1 MATISSKRKQA
12 ISSQKQSKAPT
23 VDPQSYPFTWLRAVR
38 LAVNFFFF
46 LLINGALFGLAVTWL
61 TLPVAAPP
69 TPFTITTGSL
79 YIAQLLLI
87 NMVIPFLPLATIF
100 LVGGIFGRFFC
111 GWTCPVGFYQDLI
124 AYLPIKK
131 YYPTRKDNETYSVIG
146 LYFAGLIVLIAL
158 FVGLSKLYSISTTDV
173 TLNTLGILAK
183 DPLSALDPAST
194 LITFL
199 SYLFFWNKIP
209 YVSPNTGTPDIIWF
223 WLRLL
228 IMIVVFL
235 IPAKIP
241 RFYCRYIC
249 PTGAIMGKFGTISL
263 VGIKRNPILCNECGD
278 CNSICPMGVRVMEY
292 PDKVKDPMCIGC
304 MDCAYVCE
312 EGAIQLKVL

>member
-124 AYLPIKK
+124 AYLPIKI
-131 YYPTRKDNETYSVIG
+131 YYPTRKDNETYSLIG
-146 LYFAGLIVLIAL
+146 LYFDG
-158 FVGLSKLYSISTTDV
+158 
-173 TLNTLGILAK
+173 
-183 DPLSALDPAST
+183 
-194 LITFL
+194 
-199 SYLFFWNKIP
+199 
-209 YVSPNTGTPDIIWF
+209 
-223 WLRLL
+223 
-228 IMIVVFL
+228 
-235 IPAKIP
+235 
-241 RFYCRYIC
+241 
-249 PTGAIMGKFGTISL
+249 
-263 VGIKRNPILCNECGD
+263 
-278 CNSICPMGVRVMEY
+278 
-292 PDKVKDPMCIGC
+292 
-304 MDCAYVCE
+304 
-312 EGAIQLKVL
+312 